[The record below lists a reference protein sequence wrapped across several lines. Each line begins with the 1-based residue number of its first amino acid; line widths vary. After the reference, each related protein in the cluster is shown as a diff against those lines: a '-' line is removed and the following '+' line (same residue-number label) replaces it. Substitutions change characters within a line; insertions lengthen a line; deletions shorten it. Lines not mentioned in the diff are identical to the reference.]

1 MKQLTVYSTPAC
13 SHCEQAKEYLTDRAI
28 PFIMVNLQEDT
39 EAMNFVRSQ
48 GHRSV
53 PQIYLE
59 GLLFVNGWSELSQL
73 SSAQI
78 LEKING

>member
-1 MKQLTVYSTPAC
+1 
-13 SHCEQAKEYLTDRAI
+13 
-28 PFIMVNLQEDT
+28 
-39 EAMNFVRSQ
+39 MNFVRSQ